1 MFFVPERVVAAPLV
15 PGSDGPSGAPRAKDR
30 TVDADPGEAPRY
42 GRPAKGSRYF
52 GRRPFR
58 LRGPE
63 ETLYPLGQQCDA

>member
-1 MFFVPERVVAAPLV
+1 MMPKHPTVFFGVAKIPL
-15 PGSDGPSGAPRAKDR
+15 GFWYSRREADSRLSDTHPP
-30 TVDADPGEAPRY
+30 Y